1 MCSNLFFFL
10 AISLFLSVSLLF
22 ACYSQHLVNYHL
34 EHGDFDRYMIVCG
47 CRVRVQPASQMLMVY
62 NEMSDTKRR
71 IRVLVRH
78 LAITIDPSII
88 RRTLLLSAYF
98 VHQSDRYCLVLSC
111 FGNSIRFA
119 LCIKK
124 NNKHQCTTGQ
134 NRLTNNN
141 NKIDFIWVF
150 FLFLLRSSPLTMS
163 GWLLFFIDLI
173 AHCCAIV

>member
-1 MCSNLFFFL
+1 MLESVFFL

-150 FLFLLRSSPLTMS
+150 FFC
-163 GWLLFFIDLI
+163 FCFDL
-173 AHCCAIV
+173 HR

>member
-1 MCSNLFFFL
+1 
-10 AISLFLSVSLLF
+10 
-22 ACYSQHLVNYHL
+22 
-34 EHGDFDRYMIVCG
+34 MIVCG

-124 NNKHQCTTGQ
+124 KQ
-134 NRLTNNN
+134 
-141 NKIDFIWVF
+141 
-150 FLFLLRSSPLTMS
+150 
-163 GWLLFFIDLI
+163 
-173 AHCCAIV
+173 